1 MAHCRDIS
9 EIISQNETKIAIIER
24 IIEQRAL
31 KVDNDII
38 IRELSGLN
46 IPGVISYAFYTIDE
60 LKEEKKQLN
69 QQLSA
74 DKETRKEEKKQLNQQ
89 LSALYETRRVREAGT
104 NSSSILTLISYLI
117 SLFDRR
123 CFLSKECFL

>member
-46 IPGVISYAFYTIDE
+46 IHGVISYALYSVDE
-60 LKEEKKQLN
+60 LKEKIQQLDR
-69 QQLSA
+69 QLSA
-74 DKETRKEEKKQLNQQ
+74 DK
-89 LSALYETRRVREAGT
+89 ETRRVREAGT
-104 NSSSILTLISYLI
+104 NSSSVSTSICI
-117 SLFDRR
+117 
-123 CFLSKECFL
+123 

>member
-9 EIISQNETKIAIIER
+9 EIISQNEEKIKIIER
-24 IIEQRAL
+24 IIERRAL
-31 KVDNDII
+31 NVDTDII

-46 IPGVISYAFYTIDE
+46 IHGIISYAFYSIDE
-60 LKEEKKQLN
+60 LKEKTQQLDRQLSARLETRKEVMKQLN

-74 DKETRKEEKKQLNQQ
+74 DKETR
-89 LSALYETRRVREAGT
+89 RVREVGT

-123 CFLSKECFL
+123 WCCE

>member
-46 IPGVISYAFYTIDE
+46 IPGVISYAFYSVDE
-60 LKEEKKQLN
+60 LKEKIQQLDR
-69 QQLSA
+69 QLSA
-74 DKETRKEEKKQLNQQ
+74 DKETR
-89 LSALYETRRVREAGT
+89 RVREAGK
-104 NSSSILTLISYLI
+104 NSSSILTSICI
-117 SLFDRR
+117 
-123 CFLSKECFL
+123 

>member
-9 EIISQNETKIAIIER
+9 EIISQNETKITIIER

-31 KVDNDII
+31 NVDTDII

-46 IPGVISYAFYTIDE
+46 IHGIISYALLYSIDE
-60 LKEEKKQLN
+60 LKEVMKQLN

-74 DKETRKEEKKQLNQQ
+74 DK
-89 LSALYETRRVREAGT
+89 ETRRVREAGT
-104 NSSSILTLISYLI
+104 NSSSILTSICI
-117 SLFDRR
+117 
-123 CFLSKECFL
+123 

>member
-1 MAHCRDIS
+1 M
-9 EIISQNETKIAIIER
+9 NETKIAIIER

-31 KVDNDII
+31 KVDDDII

-46 IPGVISYAFYTIDE
+46 IHGVISYAFYSIDE
-60 LKEEKKQLN
+60 LKEVM
-69 QQLSA
+69 
-74 DKETRKEEKKQLNQQ
+74 KQLNQQ

-117 SLFDRR
+117 SLFDR
-123 CFLSKECFL
+123 CCE

>member
-46 IPGVISYAFYTIDE
+46 IHGVLAYVSFNIDE
-60 LKEEKKQLN
+60 LKEVMKQLN

-74 DKETRKEEKKQLNQQ
+74 LYETRKEEKKQLNQQ
-89 LSALYETRRVREAGT
+89 LSARLETRRVREAGK

-117 SLFDRR
+117 SLFDRLW
-123 CFLSKECFL
+123 CCE